1 MNITEKILARA
12 SGKDKLEPDEVIF
25 ANVDKI
31 MLHDVSGPGVIKTFE
46 KLEKDGVIKVDK
58 LFDPSMIW
66 VTEDHFVPSVDKISA
81 ENIVKLSNFTNKF
94 GIKNT
99 SNMVWANMEFAILCH
114 MKKVLCLRANYMLVE
129 ILIPIQ
135 LVH

>member
-58 LFDPSMIW
+58 LFDPSMIR

-94 GIKNT
+94 GIKKH
-99 SNMVWANMEFAILCH
+99 FKYGIGQ
-114 MKKVLCLRANYMLVE
+114 Y
-129 ILIPIQ
+129 
-135 LVH
+135 